1 MPVLGIHPDES
12 VPEPVAIVTAE
23 DIWSGQG
30 LAILTGDGDGVTLIG
45 TNAGAVAKMAEQFCE
60 RIALE
65 LCTIAFTGIEL
76 EITVLLNVLS

>member
-45 TNAGAVAKMAEQFCE
+45 TNAEQFCE
-60 RIALE
+60 SIALE